1 VIEIVLIG
9 YRMSS
14 FAGCMSSVLSMVLFP
29 LLYVVR
35 LMRSFSRQECTSTL
49 IDKDNASATSW
60 IILDYLQRGLRV
72 KSTIQTP

>member
-29 LLYVVR
+29 LLYVR

-60 IILDYLQRGLRV
+60 ILLDYLQRGLRV

>member
-14 FAGCMSSVLSMVLFP
+14 FAGCMSSVLSMVLSP
-29 LLYVVR
+29 LLYVR
-35 LMRSFSRQECTSTL
+35 LMRFFSRQECTPTL
-49 IDKDNASATSW
+49 TDKDNASATSW